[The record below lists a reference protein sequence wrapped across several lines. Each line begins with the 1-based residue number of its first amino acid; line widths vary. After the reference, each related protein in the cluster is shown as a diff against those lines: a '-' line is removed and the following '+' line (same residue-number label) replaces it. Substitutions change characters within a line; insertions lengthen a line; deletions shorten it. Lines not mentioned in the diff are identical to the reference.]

1 MPAAARRDNHPAFFR
16 SGVKMKSLFALPLV
30 LLMSLAQAAVLDRPL
45 ENFDRLES
53 SVPFDVVWQAGPHA
67 RVHAEGDQELLD
79 HLQIEN
85 SGGVLKLSNR
95 KSFVFFD
102 FSQRKL
108 KISVTSPLLKEA
120 QLSGSGDLKIQGVRG
135 AEFSAVLRG
144 SGDVVLADVQAGVLN
159 AELAGSGDLTAVG
172 AVDGVSARL
181 KGSGD
186 IRFGDLKAKVAGA
199 NLVGSGDVKLWAS
212 DKVILR
218 CKGSGDI
225 VVGGAPR
232 VRDVSRHGS
241 CDIHY
246 Q

>member
-1 MPAAARRDNHPAFFR
+1 MQAVVRRDNHPAFFP

-30 LLMSLAQAAVLDRPL
+30 LVTTLVQAAVLDRPL
-45 ENFDRLES
+45 ENFARIDS

-67 RVHAEGDQELLD
+67 RLHAEGDPELLE

-95 KSFVFFD
+95 KSFVFLD

-108 KISVTSPLLKEA
+108 KISVTSPTLSEA
-120 QLSGSGDLKIQGVRG
+120 RLTGSGDLKVQGVRG
-135 AEFSAVLRG
+135 GEFSVALKG
-144 SGDVVLADVQAGVLN
+144 SGDVVLTDVQAGMLN
-159 AELAGSGDLTAVG
+159 AELTGSGDLTAVG
-172 AVDGVSARL
+172 SVDGLSARL

-199 NLVGSGDVKLWAS
+199 NLAGSGDLKLWAS
-212 DKVILR
+212 EKVILR

-225 VVGGAPR
+225 QVGGAPR

-241 CDIHY
+241 CGIHY